1 MGDSFQMTT
10 PRRNYDAAFREEAV
24 RLVLSTDRSVKQVAE
39 EIGVKESTLGNWLA
53 RARARSAGG
62 PVPAPA
68 QARGPVPWDEHAKAL
83 AENERLKA
91 EVEFLGKVS
100 AFFAAKQK

>member
-1 MGDSFQMTT
+1 MST
-10 PRRNYDAAFREEAV
+10 PGRKYDAAFREEAV

-53 RARARSAGG
+53 RARARSADG
-62 PVPAPA
+62 PVPVPD
-68 QARGPVPWDEHAKAL
+68 RGPVAWEEHRKAL
-83 AENERLKA
+83 AENERWKA

>member
-1 MGDSFQMTT
+1 M
-10 PRRNYDAAFREEAV
+10 
-24 RLVLSTDRSVKQVAE
+24 RLVLSTDRSVKHVAE

-53 RARARSAGG
+53 RARARSAEG
-62 PVPAPA
+62 PGPAPV
-68 QARGPVPWDEHAKAL
+68 QDRSPVAWEEHQKAL

>member
-1 MGDSFQMTT
+1 MTT
-10 PRRNYDAAFREEAV
+10 PRRRYDAAFREEAV
-24 RLVLSTDRSVKQVAE
+24 RLVLSSDRSVKQVAE

-53 RARARSAGG
+53 RARERSADGPT
-62 PVPAPA
+62 PVPVPD
-68 QARGPVPWDEHAKAL
+68 RGPVAWEERQKAL
-83 AENERLKA
+83 AANERLKA

>member
-1 MGDSFQMTT
+1 MTGS
-10 PRRNYDAAFREEAV
+10 RRKYDAAFREEAV
-24 RLVLSTDRSVKQVAE
+24 RLVLSSDRSVKQVADE
-39 EIGVKESTLGNWLA
+39 LGVNESTLGNWLH
-53 RARARSAGG
+53 RHRGRDQDSAAVP
-62 PVPAPA
+62 PVD
-68 QARGPVPWDEHAKAL
+68 RGPVSWEEHQKTV

>member
-1 MGDSFQMTT
+1 MGASLQMTT
-10 PRRNYDAAFREEAV
+10 PRKKYDAAFREEAV
-24 RLVLSTDRSVKQVAE
+24 RLVLSSDRPVKQIAE
-39 EIGVKESTLGNWLA
+39 EIGVKESTLGNWLHRHREHQPNA
-53 RARARSAGG
+53 
-62 PVPAPA
+62 PVPSED
-68 QARGPVPWDEHAKAL
+68 RGPVAWDEHQKAL

>member
-1 MGDSFQMTT
+1 MTT
-10 PRRNYDAAFREEAV
+10 PRRKYDAAFREEAV
-24 RLVLSTDRSVKQVAE
+24 QLVLSTNRSVKQVAE
-39 EIGVKESTLGNWLA
+39 EIGVNESTLGNWLA
-53 RARARSAGG
+53 RSRARPADGHV
-62 PVPAPA
+62 PVPVPD
-68 QARGPVPWDEHAKAL
+68 RGPVEWEEHQKTL

>member
-1 MGDSFQMTT
+1 MTG
-10 PRRNYDAAFREEAV
+10 PRRKYDAAFREEAV
-24 RLVLSTDRSVKQVAE
+24 RLVLSSDRSVKQVADE
-39 EIGVKESTLGNWLA
+39 LGVKESTLGNWLH
-53 RARARSAGG
+53 RHRGKHQDG
-62 PVPAPA
+62 PAIEPVD
-68 QARGPVPWDEHAKAL
+68 RGLVSWDEHRRAL

>member
-1 MGDSFQMTT
+1 MTT
-10 PRRNYDAAFREEAV
+10 PRRKYDAAFREEAV

-39 EIGVKESTLGNWLA
+39 EIGVKESTLGNWLHRHRENQPNA
-53 RARARSAGG
+53 
-62 PVPAPA
+62 PVLPED
-68 QARGPVPWDEHAKAL
+68 RGPVAWEEHQKAL
-83 AENERLKA
+83 AENARLKA

>member
-1 MGDSFQMTT
+1 MST
-10 PRRNYDAAFREEAV
+10 PGRKYDAAFREEAV

-53 RARARSAGG
+53 RARARSADG
-62 PVPAPA
+62 PVPVPD
-68 QARGPVPWDEHAKAL
+68 RGPVAWEEHRKAL

>member
-1 MGDSFQMTT
+1 MTT
-10 PRRNYDAAFREEAV
+10 PRRKYDAAFREEAV

-39 EIGVKESTLGNWLA
+39 EIGVKESTLGNWLHRHRENQPNA
-53 RARARSAGG
+53 
-62 PVPAPA
+62 PVRPED
-68 QARGPVPWDEHAKAL
+68 RGPVAWDEHQKAL
-83 AENERLKA
+83 AENARLKA

>member
-1 MGDSFQMTT
+1 MIT
-10 PRRNYDAAFREEAV
+10 PRRKYDAAFREEAV
-24 RLVLSTDRSVKQVAE
+24 RLVLSTDRSVKLISD

-53 RARARSAGG
+53 RARARSADGQVQV
-62 PVPAPA
+62 PV
-68 QARGPVPWDEHAKAL
+68 QDRGPVAWEEHQRAL

>member
-1 MGDSFQMTT
+1 MTT
-10 PRRNYDAAFREEAV
+10 PRRKYDAAFREEAV

-39 EIGVKESTLGNWLA
+39 EIGVKESTLGNWLHRHREQPPGRRTA
-53 RARARSAGG
+53 S
-62 PVPAPA
+62 
-68 QARGPVPWDEHAKAL
+68 ARGTGARCRGTSTSKAL